1 MKVIFEFDTDN
12 ENFSNYQLQAHY
24 QAEDMVYCLSEIL
37 KQLREWYSYDSRG
50 SIPTEEID
58 DKIKEIIC
66 TNINMEKMGY

>member
-58 DKIKEIIC
+58 DKIKE
-66 TNINMEKMGY
+66 